1 MSAKGVRIR
10 DGSCRIGGSEGSPGV
25 RLDPVK
31 PRKTSILVW
40 AALGALTGC
49 APSLQ
54 PRVQWRAAS
63 PGATVT
69 EIPRIAWVVP
79 EDRNRLRKP
88 GDLQVTQ
95 DAATVLRDRF
105 AALARRRGCIVVPSR
120 AVDSMVT
127 RSFAGRDLT
136 DGQAAKVAQELGADF
151 VVFGR
156 LDAWARGSLFGRS
169 TTVGFRLDVA
179 DREGTALARLSHAG
193 TAAQEDPADLADSLA
208 HQAMDSLELA
218 WGGCAR

>member
-1 MSAKGVRIR
+1 M
-10 DGSCRIGGSEGSPGV
+10 
-25 RLDPVK
+25 K
-31 PRKTSILVW
+31 PRKTSILVL
-40 AALGALTGC
+40 AVLGALTGC

-54 PRVQWRAAS
+54 PRVQWRVE
-63 PGATVT
+63 GANATLGGP
-69 EIPRIAWVVP
+69 PRIAWVVP
-79 EDRNRLRKP
+79 EDRNRWRKP

-105 AALARRRGCIVVPSR
+105 TALARRRGCLVVPSR
-120 AVDSMVT
+120 SVDSLVA

-169 TTVGFRLDVA
+169 TTVGFRMDVA
-179 DREGTALARLSHAG
+179 DREGTALARLTHAG

-218 WGGCAR
+218 WGGCSR

>member
-1 MSAKGVRIR
+1 MGDS
-10 DGSCRIGGSEGSPGV
+10 
-25 RLDPVK
+25 
-31 PRKTSILVW
+31 
-40 AALGALTGC
+40 
-49 APSLQ
+49 
-54 PRVQWRAAS
+54 
-63 PGATVT
+63 
-69 EIPRIAWVVP
+69 PRIAWVLP

-95 DAATVLRDRF
+95 DAAAVLRDRF
-105 AALARRRGCIVVPSR
+105 TALAQRRGCVVVPSR
-120 AVDSMVT
+120 SVDSLVA

-193 TAAQEDPADLADSLA
+193 TAAQEDPVDLADSLA

-218 WGGCAR
+218 WGGCSR

>member
-1 MSAKGVRIR
+1 M
-10 DGSCRIGGSEGSPGV
+10 
-25 RLDPVK
+25 K
-31 PRKTSILVW
+31 PRKTSILVL
-40 AALGALTGC
+40 AVLGALTGC

-54 PRVQWRAAS
+54 PRVQWRAE
-63 PGATVT
+63 GANATLGGP
-69 EIPRIAWVVP
+69 PRIAWVVP

-105 AALARRRGCIVVPSR
+105 TALARRRGCLVVSSR
-120 AVDSMVT
+120 SVDSLVA

-169 TTVGFRLDVA
+169 TTVGFRMDVA
-179 DREGTALARLSHAG
+179 DREGTALARLTHAG

-218 WGGCAR
+218 WGGCSR

>member
-1 MSAKGVRIR
+1 MGDS
-10 DGSCRIGGSEGSPGV
+10 
-25 RLDPVK
+25 
-31 PRKTSILVW
+31 
-40 AALGALTGC
+40 
-49 APSLQ
+49 
-54 PRVQWRAAS
+54 
-63 PGATVT
+63 
-69 EIPRIAWVVP
+69 PRIAWVLP

-95 DAATVLRDRF
+95 DAAAVLRDRF
-105 AALARRRGCIVVPSR
+105 TALAQRRGCVVVPSR
-120 AVDSMVT
+120 SVDSLVA

-169 TTVGFRLDVA
+169 TTVRFRLDVA
-179 DREGTALARLSHAG
+179 DGEGTALARLSHAG
-193 TAAQEDPADLADSLA
+193 TAAQEDPVDLADSLA

-218 WGGCAR
+218 WGGCSR